1 MFESPVKQNL
11 QSPEGARRPVAN
23 YL

>member
-11 QSPEGARRPVAN
+11 SSPHPS
-23 YL
+23 